1 MFFILSDQMTEKNDK
16 MSSESVSPDTSET
29 DSIRDPI
36 RRTRSSTKST
46 SPSLITY
53 TPDELA
59 AFRLTALS
67 SKWPIFLDES
77 FKNARGHWDPD
88 RWHQN
93 RKRGSTPPPD
103 PEKPVKPS
111 TDRPT
116 SSLSADGKVNFQ
128 QKSCEPILFIS
139 SRVYFTSL
147 VVSIVK
153 GLVSLQ
159 WMIL

>member
-159 WMIL
+159 